1 MDHKKSRVL
10 FILHATP
17 PMHGAAI
24 VGDIICNSKKIKSS
38 FDSQFIFINSS
49 DLISDIGKVSLKKII
64 SSINLFIK
72 VFFSL
77 LIHQPDK
84 IYFTPSSS
92 GIAFYRDFLISF
104 LWKFFSFFR
113 EIEIFYHYHA
123 RGIEKFSSLSK
134 TKQAA
139 TNFFMKRVNIIL
151 LDSLLKD
158 ELKYIKTFNKV
169 FFLPNGISDQISN
182 EEFQS
187 YCQLKYTDPKKINI
201 LFLSHMMKSKGFDI
215 VLELAEKFK
224 NEDLHFHFAGSWKND
239 NDESFFYEF
248 IEKNSLSDSITYHG
262 FVAGDAKKLLFF

>member
-1 MDHKKSRVL
+1 ME
-10 FILHATP
+10 I
-17 PMHGAAI
+17 
-24 VGDIICNSKKIKSS
+24 
-38 FDSQFIFINSS
+38 
-49 DLISDIGKVSLKKII
+49 
-64 SSINLFIK
+64 
-72 VFFSL
+72 
-77 LIHQPDK
+77 
-84 IYFTPSSS
+84 
-92 GIAFYRDFLISF
+92 
-104 LWKFFSFFR
+104 FSFFR

-224 NEDLHFHFAGSWKND
+224 NEDLHFHFAGS
-239 NDESFFYEF
+239 
-248 IEKNSLSDSITYHG
+248 
-262 FVAGDAKKLLFF
+262 